1 MMTHEQKTRLGIFLA
16 VTSVLFLI
24 VLGLFIVPKLR
35 EVGDVYYINFRDT
48 SVNGLFVGSSV
59 RYQGV
64 DIGKVQRIEVNR
76 KDLNSVF
83 VYIKIQRGFPIK
95 TDTTALLALAGIT
108 GVRFI
113 DLRGGSPDAVRLP
126 PRGEIPMGR
135 GLEEKAGD
143 IVTNIDE
150 AVNSFNNLLSK
161 ENLARIDTFL
171 ENAKKSSATISE
183 VLDAKRDKFEK
194 TFDNVE
200 KVTRE
205 FSTVTE
211 NLNKISTNISNLS
224 ERIVARSEAAVD
236 NIAKRFSDDEMGKLI
251 KDLQALVDTT
261 NATVKR
267 LDANMAADQEELMK
281 ALQSLAATLDNLARL
296 TRDLSEDPTA
306 LIKAR
311 KEKKK

>member
-1 MMTHEQKTRLGIFLA
+1 MMTHEQKTRLGIFLSIA
-16 VTSVLFLI
+16 TVLFI
-24 VLGLFIVPKLR
+24 IILGIFVVPKLR
-35 EVGDVYYINFRDT
+35 EAGDVYYVNFRDT

-59 RYQGV
+59 RFQGV
-64 DIGKVQRIEVNR
+64 DIGKVQSIEVNR
-76 KDLNSVF
+76 KDLNSILVT
-83 VYIKIQRGFPIK
+83 IKIQKGFPIK
-95 TDTTALLALAGIT
+95 RDTTALLALAGIT

-113 DLRGGSPDAVRLP
+113 DLRGGSRDAVRLP

-143 IVTNIDE
+143 IVTNIDTV
-150 AVNSFNNLLSK
+150 VNSFNNLLSK

-171 ENAKKSSATISE
+171 ENAKKSSVTISQ
-183 VLDAKRDKFEK
+183 VLDAKRSKLES

-200 KVTRE
+200 RVTRD

-224 ERIVARSEAAVD
+224 DRIVARSEAAVD
-236 NIAKRFSDDEMGKLI
+236 NIAKRFSDEEMGRTI
-251 KDLQALVDTT
+251 KEFRELVETT
-261 NATVKR
+261 NASVKR
-267 LDANMAADQEELMK
+267 LDASLQADQAELR
-281 ALQSLAATLDNLARL
+281 QSLQALSATLDNLARL
-296 TRDLSEDPTA
+296 TRDLSEDPTS

>member
-16 VTSVLFLI
+16 VCTVLLLI
-24 VLGLFIVPKLR
+24 VLGLLLVPKLR
-35 EVGDVYYINFRDT
+35 EAGDVYYVNFRNT

-64 DIGKVQRIEVNR
+64 DIGKVTRIEVNR
-76 KDLNSVF
+76 QDLNSIH
-83 VYIKIQRGFPIK
+83 VYIKIERGFPIK
-95 TDTTALLALAGIT
+95 TDTTAVLALAGIT

-113 DLRGGSPDAVRLP
+113 DLRGGSRDAVRLRA
-126 PRGEIPMGR
+126 RGEIPMGR

-143 IVTNIDE
+143 IVTNIDA

-161 ENLARIDTFL
+161 ENLDRIDTFL
-171 ENAKKSSATISE
+171 ENAKKSSATISR
-183 VLDAKRDKFEK
+183 VLDAKRDKLES

-205 FSTVTE
+205 FSSVTE
-211 NLNKISTNISNLS
+211 NLNKISANISNLS
-224 ERIVARSEAAVD
+224 DRIVARSEAAVD
-236 NIAKRFSDDEMGKLI
+236 NIAKRFSDEEMGRLI
-251 KDLQALVDTT
+251 KDLQTLTDNT

-267 LDANMAADQEELMK
+267 LDASLSADQEELGK
-281 ALQSLAATLDNLARL
+281 ALQSLAAALDNLARL